1 MKIDHLLKTLRKQKK
16 KNSSLQ
22 ETISSFIKEF
32 EMNIQFSINN
42 NVYNSFQTILQL
54 EDSNTGNQ
62 FKMIRHFYFYDE
74 EMLQDGGDEDMIYM
88 EGGNED
94 DEDEEGEEEFDDEEE
109 EEDDDKK
116 NSKKN
121 KHVIEMKIDLRN
133 SKRLEALSKT
143 LSKRGSVEQTKKDKK
158 MNSMIQKKLESLKNE
173 KGREKE
179 KDKKKKKNEKEDP
192 LAFYLKN
199 RYSNI
204 QSLSKKK
211 EFVDFN
217 QDITF
222 YYFIKEDQNE
232 LCEEYNFENHKLKSY
247 QGDDLPDKTLDDYFL
262 EHCEEV
268 NTFDKIPI
276 YLEKDYFDHEF
287 SMFNLFKI
295 DFQGEKKPLG
305 DYLKGLW
312 IANGN
317 LSVFDSFLNY
327 ILNRIL
333 IMDKYIKMTENKEDD
348 RWIEYM
354 NLKMDKEMDLNKEI
368 QFYSGKL
375 DLQFGI
381 ENKIASIHEV
391 GVFLKIIFT
400 FILILDRST
409 PHKLEVESKEDEG
422 DEDEDEEDDNFEDI
436 EEEVENELRF
446 NPILK
451 TELGELEETI
461 ENVNQVI
468 GSFFVHHSEHK
479 DIKQILHEFNDDYNT
494 ILFGLRL
501 KLFNEYMLEYLHK
514 MYYNKTIKTS
524 NFVSYHQEI
533 MNDFKKI
540 LTPNVDDKDVDSIIV
555 KWSDLADIQNMYKT
569 IVGNIIQ
576 LS

>member
-1 MKIDHLLKTLRKQKK
+1 MKIDHLLKTLRKHKK
-16 KNSSLQ
+16 KNTSLH

-32 EMNIQFSINN
+32 EMNVQFSINN

-74 EMLQDGGDEDMIYM
+74 EMLQNEDEDIIYM
-88 EGGNED
+88 EGGE
-94 DEDEEGEEEFDDEEE
+94 DEDEEDDGFEDIDEGDDEEE
-109 EEDDDKK
+109 DDPKSKKKK
-116 NSKKN
+116 NN
-121 KHVIEMKIDLRN
+121 QVIEMKIDLRN

-143 LSKRGSVEQTKKDKK
+143 LSKRSSVEQNKKDKK
-158 MNSMIQKKLESLKNE
+158 INSTIQKKLESLKNE
-173 KGREKE
+173 KGKGKEKE
-179 KDKKKKKNEKEDP
+179 KEKKKKKDDP
-192 LAFYLKN
+192 LSLYLKDHFK
-199 RYSNI
+199 
-204 QSLSKKK
+204 SLTQRK

-222 YYFIKEDQNE
+222 YYYIKEDQNE

-295 DFQGEKKPLG
+295 DFQGEKRPLG
-305 DYLKGLW
+305 DYLRGLW
-312 IANGN
+312 NSNGN

-348 RWIEYM
+348 QWIEYM
-354 NLKMDKEMDLNKEI
+354 NIKLDKEMDMNKEI

-381 ENKIASIHEV
+381 DNKIASIHEV

-409 PHKLEVESKEDEG
+409 PHKIEVENEDH
-422 DEDEDEEDDNFEDI
+422 EDEED
-436 EEEVENELRF
+436 EEEGVIEVEIENELRF
-446 NPILK
+446 HPILK
-451 TELGELEETI
+451 NEKGELEETI
-461 ENVNQVI
+461 DNVNDVI

-514 MYYNKTIKTS
+514 MYYNKTIKKS

-533 MNDFKKI
+533 MSDFKKI
-540 LTPNVDDKDVDSIIV
+540 LTPNIDDKEIDSIII
-555 KWSDLADIQNMYKT
+555 KWSDLSDIQNMYKT